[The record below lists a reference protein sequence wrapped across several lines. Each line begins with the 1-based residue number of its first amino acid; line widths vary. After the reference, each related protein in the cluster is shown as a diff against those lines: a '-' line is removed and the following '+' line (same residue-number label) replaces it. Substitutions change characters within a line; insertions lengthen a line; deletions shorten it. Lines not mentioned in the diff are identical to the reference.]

1 MLTWKTIEV
10 IDMDYWSKNERGQ
23 DQFKGGRHDWSQAVA
38 IAGNCTQFL
47 LDDEDELVAEEERSC
62 YNCRYRRWTERSFI
76 CMKR

>member
-1 MLTWKTIEV
+1 MRN
-10 IDMDYWSKNERGQ
+10 MDYWSKNEKGRAE
-23 DQFKGGRHDWSQAVA
+23 FSGGRRDWPRAAA
-38 IAGNCTQFL
+38 IAGSCPHFL